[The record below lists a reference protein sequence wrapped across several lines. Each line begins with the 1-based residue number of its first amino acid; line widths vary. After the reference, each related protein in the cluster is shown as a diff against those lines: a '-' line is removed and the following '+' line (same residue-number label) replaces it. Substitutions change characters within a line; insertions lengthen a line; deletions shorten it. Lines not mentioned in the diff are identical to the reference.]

1 MNDKNKKYRYIGTS
15 TNPKDF
21 TFDDSHFQKLID
33 DREFQA
39 AYDYGMQ
46 YSFDNHEKQRE
57 YEHYLKT
64 ILRDGRKIEAVYRNI
79 DEIYYPIIDFK
90 NAVTTSGGLEKLSS
104 DNEYANKFIEYK
116 KSLGSGE
123 NRLSVKFEPQVQK
136 LWGID
141 FLKRD
146 NTEAS
151 IEKFYKDTGFNK
163 QMLEANGVS
172 VRLKNGCTYLE
183 FDKSNDLANQI
194 LLNVNDDVSVHYST
208 IRGIYEDGTY
218 TDDDQ
223 HSTISYSDAY
233 RPLYRPSNL
242 KLMQD
247 LYKSAVNLEKEAY
260 NTASAPIKQ
269 YSSTYVPLFA
279 EDIQEL
285 NKQLNNGAITQS
297 EYNARRK
304 AAENSIINGM
314 QNIGV
319 GQYDIYTTYFNKDDA
334 PVNEIVTQEQEEA
347 ILKRFNSTTR
357 SQIRYGISVVDG
369 KIGLTIDLMG
379 NTSKKGVFDVNRKN
393 DIQESDPIRFT
404 IFGDDIQQQLQKE
417 IDNDPKL
424 QAYQE
429 LNDMQT
435 LGYTYKD
442 GLGNTYTYNG
452 LDGWIVNG
460 TQSDKSNDWIV
471 KQIHKD
477 KSSESIGRELAL
489 NHRSVN
495 GKLVNKDQYGLDAM
509 TAAIVMV
516 KDLNP
521 DIDILETLKVL
532 YGDSLNYNNYTDIA
546 LGVFSLMSMS
556 GTVAQEYE
564 DSIANPDVYNA
575 FNDIFDIYKNIIKV
589 GKRFIVEY

>member
-15 TNPKDF
+15 TDPKDF

-33 DREFQA
+33 DREFQK

-64 ILRDGRKIEAVYRNI
+64 ILREGRRVEAVYNNI

-90 NAVTTSGGLEKLSS
+90 NAVTTSDGLEKLSL
-104 DNEYANKFIEYK
+104 DNNEYANKFIEYK

-123 NRLSVKFEPQVQK
+123 NRLNVKFEPQVQK
-136 LWGID
+136 LWGMD

-163 QMLEANGVS
+163 QFLEANGVT
-172 VRLKNGCTYLE
+172 VRLINGCTYLE
-183 FDKSNDLANQI
+183 FDKNNNLANQI
-194 LLNVNDDVSVHYST
+194 LLNVNDKAFDYAK
-208 IRGIYEDGTY
+208 IRGVKEDGSY
-218 TDDDQ
+218 TDYDKE
-223 HSTISYSDAY
+223 TVLVNAGRYGTKY
-233 RPLYRPSNL
+233 TPSNL

-247 LYKSAVNLEKEAY
+247 LYDNAVNLEKEAY
-260 NTASAPIKQ
+260 NTASAPVKQ
-269 YSSTYVPLFA
+269 YSSTYVALFA

-285 NKQLNNGAITQS
+285 NKQLSTGAITQS

-304 AAENSIINGM
+304 AAENSIINNM

-319 GQYDIYTTYFNKDDA
+319 GQYEVYTTYFNKDGA
-334 PVNEIVTQEQEEA
+334 PDNEIVTQEQEEA

-369 KIGLTIDLMG
+369 RIGLTIDLMG
-379 NTSKKGVFDVNRKN
+379 NTSKEGQFKANRKDN
-393 DIQESDPIRFT
+393 IQESDPIRFT

-452 LDGWIVNG
+452 IDGWIVNG
-460 TQSDKSNDWIV
+460 TQSDKSNKWVIN
-471 KQIHKD
+471 QIYKD
-477 KSSESIGRELAL
+477 KSSESVGRELAL
-489 NHRSVN
+489 KHRSIN

-516 KDLNP
+516 NDLNP
-521 DIDILETLKVL
+521 NVDILETLKVL

-546 LGVFSLMSMS
+546 LGVFSLMSIS

-564 DSIANPDVYNA
+564 DSIANTDVYDA